1 MARKES
7 KSPAQH
13 RGFSDIIGIILV
25 AAALLLLVAQLSF
38 DRGDVGA
45 NKFPPNQ
52 TTHNLIGGAGAHLA
66 NLLFQG
72 FGAGAFVLP
81 VLLMLFGLGYL
92 LEFLSYLKRRWVW
105 AVVLFLTCLG
115 FFDLYSSYLQTLR
128 QNINAPSAGGYAGKL
143 MNDLVF
149 GNFGTPGATIIFCTL
164 YLISLIFLT
173 NFQLGLWLRG
183 RVSSP
188 VGPEA
193 GEDFDANPERSEGRR
208 VG

>member
-66 NLLFQG
+66 NLLFKC

-92 LEFLSYLKRRWVW
+92 FEFMSYLKRRWVW
-105 AVVLFLTCLG
+105 AAVLFLTCLG
-115 FFDLYSSYLQTLR
+115 FFDIYTEYLRTL
-128 QNINAPSAGGYAGKL
+128 QANINAPSAGGLLGQL

-149 GNFGTPGATIIFCTL
+149 GHFGRPGATIIFCTF
-164 YLISLIFLT
+164 YVISLIFLT
-173 NFQLGLWLRG
+173 NFRLGDWLRG
-183 RVSSP
+183 YVARRKEKAEAAPDDPSWSP
-188 VGPEA
+188 EEKTLA
-193 GEDFDANPERSEGRR
+193 
-208 VG
+208 